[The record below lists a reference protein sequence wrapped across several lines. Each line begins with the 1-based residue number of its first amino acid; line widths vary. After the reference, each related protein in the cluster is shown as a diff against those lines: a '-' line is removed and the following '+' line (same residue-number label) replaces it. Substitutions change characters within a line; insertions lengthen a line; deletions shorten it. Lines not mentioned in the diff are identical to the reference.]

1 MHLKKPEVGIL
12 SVTSSR
18 LWLKQAVLA
27 AGLWVTVLVAG
38 CTEVEP
44 LYCDGKTP
52 CKLSGQVC
60 DYVHR
65 MCVIPQDSGAG
76 DSAPGSASM
85 AARSLGASL
94 VSTATAGAGEVMV
107 IDNIVNVGVAETS
120 PTQREP
126 ER

>member
-1 MHLKKPEVGIL
+1 M
-12 SVTSSR
+12 
-18 LWLKQAVLA
+18 LA
-27 AGLWVTVLVAG
+27 AGLWGAVLAPG

-52 CKLSGQVC
+52 CKLSGHVC
-60 DYVHR
+60 DYEHR
-65 MCVIPQDSGAG
+65 MCIIPQDSGVG
-76 DSAPGSASM
+76 DSAAGSASM

-107 IDNIVNVGVAETS
+107 IDNVVNVGVAETS